1 MKGSCVCGA
10 IEFEVTEIP
19 NMVFNCHCT
28 RCRKSHGAAF
38 ATQAFAI
45 RDSLK
50 FIRGEAESWR
60 CRLTSRQTFQEEV
73 LKEYESTGG
82 IRTFCS
88 HCGSRLMNYAKD
100 NGDYLSIALS
110 CIDTPHNLKPVAEVC
125 ISSKVDW
132 HDLCDQL
139 PHYDELP
146 PI

>member
-45 RDSLK
+45 RDSLN
-50 FIRGEAESWR
+50 FIRGKEA
-60 CRLTSRQTFQEEV
+60 

-82 IRTFCS
+82 IRAFCS

-110 CIDTPHNLKPVAEVC
+110 CIDSPHDLKPVADVC
-125 ISSKVDW
+125 ISSKVNW
-132 HDLCDQL
+132 YNLSGQI
-139 PHYDELP
+139 PNFDELP
-146 PI
+146 PM

>member
-19 NMVFNCHCT
+19 NMVFNCHCV

-45 RDSLK
+45 RNTLK
-50 FIRGEAESWR
+50 FIRGKEY
-60 CRLTSRQTFQEEV
+60 

-82 IRTFCS
+82 IRAFCS

-110 CIDTPHNLKPVAEVC
+110 CIDTPHDLKPVADVFV
-125 ISSKVDW
+125 SSKVNW
-132 HDLCDQL
+132 HDLSGQL
-139 PHYDELP
+139 PHFDELP
-146 PI
+146 PDVVS

>member
-45 RDSLK
+45 RNTLK
-50 FIRGEAESWR
+50 FIRGKEA
-60 CRLTSRQTFQEEV
+60 

-82 IRTFCS
+82 IRTKRS

-125 ISSKVDW
+125 ISSKVNW

-139 PHYDELP
+139 PHFDELP